1 MMKKLQELLAL
12 AWRAVRRLFGRKE
25 IQPSGGGGPG
35 EEQK

>member
-1 MMKKLQELLAL
+1 MMEALKAL
-12 AWRAVRRLFGRKE
+12 AMRVCNAVRRLFGRKE